1 MYGSNLD
8 FSVVDLGDDLFG
20 GLFIDSAA
28 EREACSEDL
37 LDGALEV
44 LGHGFF
50 LDDLGYLLDLFE
62 GEVSLVG
69 DVLDLLSVALVVAEL
84 LDQQR
89 R

>member
-1 MYGSNLD
+1 MNGSNFD

-20 GLFIDSAA
+20 GLFIDCAA
-28 EREACSEDL
+28 EGEAGSEDL

-50 LDDLGYLLDLFE
+50 LDDLGDLLDLLE

-69 DVLDLLSVALVVAEL
+69 DVLDLLPVALVVAEL
-84 LDQQR
+84 LDQQGR
-89 R
+89 